1 MVRLQYDTYDT
12 GDDRRDKVLLE
23 WGGEDGDIYQMVE
36 RFRYFL
42 LAMSFPPSL
51 VNRVVYLDNSQAAK
65 LKLSGEDYEE

>member
-1 MVRLQYDTYDT
+1 MLRFQYDTYDIEDRGRDKAILEWS
-12 GDDRRDKVLLE
+12 GDD
-23 WGGEDGDIYQMVE
+23 GDMYQMVE

-51 VNRVVYLDNSQAAK
+51 VNRVVYLDDSQAAK